1 MRFRN
6 RADAGRRLAR
16 ALASFKSEKP
26 LIFAL
31 PRGGVPVAA
40 EVASALDAPL
50 DIILVRKIGAAMQP
64 ELALGAVVDGGEP
77 IVVRNPNV
85 IESTATNEEE
95 FEILCQRE
103 LEEIERRRGQ
113 FVGKRIPLNPE
124 GRVVIV
130 IDDGV
135 ATGATMRAALEA
147 MRVRKPR
154 KLVLAVPVAPANSLR
169 NLRREADEVVCLTDM
184 GPFGGV
190 GHFYDDFRQLTDN
203 DVIETLTRF
212 SPSGPKGARQTRPV
226 AGSDALRRLVGDIEE
241 AKASEIL
248 SLEPS
253 EAELEQ
259 ALVWAAGNGDFRGKE
274 GHPLDGKAARIFDIL
289 TADEGDEQRR

>member
-1 MRFRN
+1 MRFKD
-6 RADAGRRLAR
+6 RADAGRRLAQ
-16 ALASFKSEKP
+16 ALAHYKSERP
-26 LIFAL
+26 MILAL

-85 IESTATNEEE
+85 IECTATNEEE
-95 FEILCQRE
+95 FEVLCKRE
-103 LEEIERRRGQ
+103 LEEIERRRAR
-113 FVGKRIPLNPE
+113 FVGKRTPLNPE

-130 IDDGV
+130 IDDGI
-135 ATGATMRAALEA
+135 ATGATMRAALQA
-147 MRVRKPR
+147 TRARKPK
-154 KLVLAVPVAPANSLR
+154 KLVLAVPVAPVNSLR
-169 NLRREADEVVCLTDM
+169 TLRREADEVVCLTDM
-184 GPFGGV
+184 GRFGGV
-190 GHFYDDFRQLTDN
+190 GHFYDDFRQLTDS

-212 SPSGPKGARQTRPV
+212 LPSGPKGAHPARASADV
-226 AGSDALRRLVGDIEE
+226 LRRLAGDIEDT
-241 AKASEIL
+241 KAAEIL

-259 ALVWAAGNGDFRGKE
+259 AMVWVAGNGDIRGKE
-274 GHPLDGKAARIFDIL
+274 RHPLDGKAARILDIL
-289 TADEGDEQRR
+289 TAGEDEEQRR

>member
-1 MRFRN
+1 MRFKD
-6 RADAGRRLAR
+6 RADAGRRLAQ
-16 ALASFKSEKP
+16 ALAHYKSERP
-26 LIFAL
+26 MILAL

-40 EVASALDAPL
+40 EVASALDASL

-77 IVVRNPNV
+77 VVVRNPNV

-95 FEILCQRE
+95 FEVLCKRE
-103 LEEIERRRGQ
+103 LEEIERRRAR
-113 FVGKRIPLNPE
+113 FVGKRTPLNPE

-130 IDDGV
+130 IDDGI
-135 ATGATMRAALEA
+135 ATGATMRAALQA
-147 MRVRKPR
+147 TRARKPK
-154 KLVLAVPVAPANSLR
+154 KLVLAVPVAPVNSLR
-169 NLRREADEVVCLTDM
+169 TLRGEADEVVCLTDM

-190 GHFYDDFRQLTDN
+190 GHFYDDFRQLTDS

-212 SPSGPKGARQTRPV
+212 LPSGPKGAHPARASADV
-226 AGSDALRRLVGDIEE
+226 LRRLAGDIEDT
-241 AKASEIL
+241 KAAEIL

-259 ALVWAAGNGDFRGKE
+259 AMVWVAGNGDIRGKE
-274 GHPLDGKAARIFDIL
+274 RHPLDGKAARILDIL
-289 TADEGDEQRR
+289 TAGEDEEQRR